1 MTADYLEP
9 MNQAPQRRPR
19 APITRSF
26 LLRGSGLIF
35 FLATTSGCGLLGD
48 SGTDGGG
55 DGIFDYE
62 PEYTYQP
69 QRPLPDAITTFAP
82 FEDTL
87 QPDNSLP
94 DEYDSYSPASSEEKV
109 PQD

>member
-1 MTADYLEP
+1 MTTDYLEQ
-9 MNQAPQRRPR
+9 MSQARRRRPR
-19 APITRSF
+19 SAITRSF
-26 LLRGSGLIF
+26 VLRVLGLIM
-35 FLATTSGCGLLGD
+35 LLVTTPGCALLGD
-48 SGTDGGG
+48 SDPDGGG
-55 DGIFDYE
+55 DGTFDYQ

-69 QRPLPDAITTFAP
+69 QKPLPDSITTFAP

-94 DEYDSYSPASSEEKV
+94 DEYDSYSPTSSEEKV

>member
-1 MTADYLEP
+1 MTADYLEQ
-9 MNQAPQRRPR
+9 MSQARRRRPR
-19 APITRSF
+19 AAITRAF
-26 LLRGSGLIF
+26 VLRVFGLMLLVV
-35 FLATTSGCGLLGD
+35 TTSGCALLGD

-55 DGIFDYE
+55 DGIFDYA

-109 PQD
+109 RQD